1 MFASAID
8 SRLSHNTIRTAKT
21 GFLPMSFLQVSL
33 SHTHAEDRRACSAF
47 WRRLQRRGVSSH
59 QQTSQQQGNRATKP
73 VVALAAV
80 GFIALAGHAEA
91 ADKPGIEKSPPQKQP
106 AQTCNVNWY
115 QGWYTGL
122 NFGGV
127 GYTASRTD
135 QDAQLIN
142 VATYTQRNTG
152 YFGGGQLGYNWTTCH
167 GLFGIEL
174 DGSAGSAVASTG
186 LLPNSTNA
194 DVSITS
200 RFNVLVTTRARAG
213 IVMDGTLLYVT
224 GGVAAAHTLTTYL
237 NIAGDQFS
245 FNNWSWGWIAG
256 VGGELAVASN
266 ISLRSEVLYVG
277 IADHTY
283 TFISPTLG
291 PGNFT
296 HSDAAW
302 IIRAGLNVKLGF
314 EPAIP
319 TY

>member
-1 MFASAID
+1 MSLLQG
-8 SRLSHNTIRTAKT
+8 LS
-21 GFLPMSFLQVSL
+21 S
-33 SHTHAEDRRACSAF
+33 SHTYVEDQRACGAF
-47 WRRLQRRGVSSH
+47 CRLQSRGVSSH
-59 QQTSQQQGNRATKP
+59 RQTSQQQCNKATKSL
-73 VVALAAV
+73 VALAAAA
-80 GFIALAGHAEA
+80 FIAVAGSAEA
-91 ADKPGIEKSPPQKQP
+91 ADKAGIEKPLLQKQS
-106 AQTCNVNWY
+106 AQSCNVNWY

-142 VATYTQRNTG
+142 VATYTQRTTG

-174 DGSAGSAVASTG
+174 DGSAGSAITSTG
-186 LLPNSTNA
+186 LLPNAANA
-194 DVSITS
+194 DLSITS
-200 RFNVLVTTRARAG
+200 RFNGLVTTRARAG
-213 IVMDGTLLYVT
+213 IVMDSVLFYLS
-224 GGVAAAHTLTTYL
+224 GGLAAAHMLTTYL

-245 FNNWSWGWIAG
+245 FNNWSWGWVAG
-256 VGGELAVASN
+256 VGGEVAVAGN

-302 IIRAGLNVKLGF
+302 IIRVGLNVKLGF
-314 EPAIP
+314 DPAIP

>member
-1 MFASAID
+1 MLTLGLAW
-8 SRLSHNTIRTAKT
+8 IRR
-21 GFLPMSFLQVSL
+21 Q
-33 SHTHAEDRRACSAF
+33 RRAKPFLAMAALVVLTGGSA
-47 WRRLQRRGVSSH
+47 
-59 QQTSQQQGNRATKP
+59 T
-73 VVALAAV
+73 
-80 GFIALAGHAEA
+80 A
-91 ADKPGIEKSPPQKQP
+91 ADKGVAQKAP

-142 VATYTQRNTG
+142 VATYTERNPG

-200 RFNVLVTTRARAG
+200 RFNGLVTTRARAG
-213 IVMDGTLLYVT
+213 IVMDSTLFYVT